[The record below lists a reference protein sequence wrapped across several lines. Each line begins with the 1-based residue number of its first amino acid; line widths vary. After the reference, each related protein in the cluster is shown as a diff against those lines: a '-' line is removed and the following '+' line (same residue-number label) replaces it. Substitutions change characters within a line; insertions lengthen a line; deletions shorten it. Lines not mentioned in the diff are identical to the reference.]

1 MSEIDLSEK
10 LRQLEAE
17 VDDEI
22 RVQNET
28 RQKIWKE
35 MTGHEDTAAAEA
47 VNNSAGTAA
56 APISKHASA
65 NPSGSE
71 ASTASR
77 RITLEDIN
85 APVITRMISHRV
97 KDGHLPSPEAVAR
110 VRMKSACG
118 RHFVR

>member
-35 MTGHEDTAAAEA
+35 QSLPFML
-47 VNNSAGTAA
+47 
-56 APISKHASA
+56 
-65 NPSGSE
+65 
-71 ASTASR
+71 R
-77 RITLEDIN
+77 RIFIPL
-85 APVITRMISHRV
+85 ISRKMTMETV
-97 KDGHLPSPEAVAR
+97 FWNMQPEHL
-110 VRMKSACG
+110 
-118 RHFVR
+118 